1 MNSSIKNTNRSRP
14 LAIPSNGNS
23 NGNGRRRRNRRR
35 ARGPNTAILP
45 GGVRITDT
53 EILSQ
58 SEKLF
63 VLEFCPGRTGLPR
76 LDNEANK
83 FTRWSLIRVVLTYQP
98 TASLS
103 DSGSFSYGILPGP
116 KNDTLTEKDI
126 TKLRPFQKHSLWKSS
141 SLTVSNNIVVQRH
154 LFTAAPAETTRL
166 EDSVGFCVYIFTSK
180 KDLGTFRVNYSLVL
194 NYPKP

>member
-1 MNSSIKNTNRSRP
+1 MNSSIKNINRSKQQV
-14 LAIPSNGNS
+14 APSRARTM
-23 NGNGRRRRNRRR
+23 NGNGRRRNRRR
-35 ARGPNTAILP
+35 GGGPTAALLP
-45 GGVRITDT
+45 GGIRISDT

-58 SEKLF
+58 SDKLF

-76 LDNEANK
+76 LDNEAAK

-103 DSGSFSYGILPGP
+103 DSGSFTYGILPGP
-116 KNDTLTEKDI
+116 KSDTIKADDI

-141 SLTVSNNIVVQRH
+141 SLTVSNNITVQKH
-154 LFTAAPAETTRL
+154 LFTSVPASTDRL
-166 EDSVGFCVYIFTSK
+166 EDAVAFSVYIFTSK
-180 KDLGTFRVNYSLVL
+180 KDLGTFKVSYSVVL